1 MTSLNSSDVLRLSI
15 DSQTLS
21 ILEFDLDTSA
31 PDMSASSHSESILL
45 RALLLALLLL
55 LKIVGHFSI
64 SVISQ
69 RPDLSAYSPRAAAT
83 VATTQARAK
92 ALHIAVFLA
101 CQMGISK
108 IHGLYDTMHWTSFY
122 LLGAAALFLM
132 VHARLQS
139 VLWMALIEL
148 FWLTQCGDISC
159 IAAFIFSFEGLFVQ
173 RLKDELTLSQS
184 SQSVAKGFSRWVH
197 DRHLVCFALA
207 KVCLV
212 GWILMRLSWV
222 ASLCE
227 TLYFVIPI
235 LSLKNDRWRLDY
247 DAWFFVDGCS
257 HISFFC
263 LLCVV
268 G

>member
-1 MTSLNSSDVLRLSI
+1 MANVSSSDVYHDISLATT
-15 DSQTLS
+15 TLS
-21 ILEFDLDTSA
+21 VLDFELDIDANNA
-31 PDMSASSHSESILL
+31 PTMTDMAASSHSEESMLL
-45 RALLLALLLL
+45 RAILLAALLLL
-55 LKIVGHFSI
+55 KVVGHFSI

-69 RPDLSAYSPRAAAT
+69 TPDLSSYSPKAAAS
-83 VATTQARAK
+83 ANKTQSRAK
-92 ALHIAVFLA
+92 ILHVSIFLLTQL
-101 CQMGISK
+101 CIGK
-108 IHGLYDTMHWTSFY
+108 IHGLYATMHWSLFY
-122 LLGAAALFLM
+122 LLGAALAFLM
-132 VHARLQS
+132 LHARQQAL
-139 VLWMALIEL
+139 LWMALIEL
-148 FWLTQCGDISC
+148 FWLTHCGDISC

-173 RLKDELTLSQS
+173 RLKEELPRQGLSWWL
-184 SQSVAKGFSRWVH
+184 R
-197 DRHLVCFALA
+197 DRHLVCFVLC

-235 LSLKNDRWRLDY
+235 LSLNCDRWRLDY

-257 HISFFC
+257 HVSFFC